1 MPNFEY
7 GNLYKFVAS
16 IAALLLVAAVVGP
29 WLFYQSMGSFLV
41 SSEEIAALTPT
52 AAQALLDRQ
61 ASISDLQR
69 RIPYISALMAFSGV
83 ALLVWSL
90 IEWRKGQDRL
100 DDKEQ
105 TDLEVQRAQLRS
117 LTPEEAKSKRE
128 SEVDEDELSLSQ
140 DTSASATGE
149 SSREHHTPT
158 PVPSA
163 GSPSSATP
171 ATNDSA
177 LESRR
182 ENRIKLLKSLE
193 DSFNDAVSTAYS
205 QKFDVERDV
214 RVTSGPGSG
223 ATFDIALEPREAQ
236 WGQLGLDLKVAMPQT
251 LRMRLSQD
259 MVNMAIAT
267 QGLQV
272 GRAYTGLRG
281 NPPQATI
288 SGVLVYLFEEEEVR
302 RRYRPVADRVAL
314 INRVLTRPIGVLVMS
329 TRAFEELSWLQ
340 LRDQITKLWV
350 GRRECIEYEPVPHD
364 RASLETAV
372 DTTSQ

>member
-61 ASISDLQR
+61 ASISDFQR

-90 IEWRKGQDRL
+90 IEWRKGQNRL
-100 DDKEQ
+100 DDKAQ
-105 TDLEVQRAQLRS
+105 TDLEFQRAQLRS
-117 LTPEEAKSKRE
+117 LTPEEAETKRE
-128 SEVDEDELSLSQ
+128 SEVDEDELNSSQ
-140 DTSASATGE
+140 DTSASATAE
-149 SSREHHTPT
+149 SPLERHAPT
-158 PVPSA
+158 PAPNA

-171 ATNDSA
+171 TTTGSA
-177 LESRR
+177 PEFRR
-182 ENRIKLLKSLE
+182 EDRIKLLKSLE

-214 RVTSGPGSG
+214 KVTSGAGSG
-223 ATFDIALEPREAQ
+223 AMFDIALEPREAQ
-236 WGQLGLDLKVAMPQT
+236 WGQLGLNLKIAMPQT
-251 LRMRLSQD
+251 LRMRLPQD

-281 NPPQATI
+281 NPPQAAV
-288 SGVLVYLFEEEEVR
+288 SGVLVYLFEEEKVR
-302 RRYRPVADRVAL
+302 RRYGPVADRVAL
-314 INRVLTRPIGVLVMS
+314 INRVLTRPIGVLIMS

-350 GRRECIEYEPVPHD
+350 GRRECIEYEPAPRD
-364 RASLETAV
+364 RASLETVAG
-372 DTTSQ
+372 TTGQ